1 MPWERSRP
9 RTCRCILFAV
19 KTAPTR
25 GEVRFGAQGFMSAPA
40 AGEPCMVLNR
50 ASEEGRRCCGSGLD
64 RERAGAFSSR
74 SRPLPRGDACGSGR
88 KRSCRHRLAG
98 EPRMVL
104 NRASEEARRCC
115 GSGLDRER
123 AGAFSSWPRPLPRV
137 EECGSGR
144 KDSCRHPLAGER
156 CMVMNRALEEGR
168 RCCGSGL
175 DRERA
180 CPLSSRSR
188 PRPRGEACG
197 SGRKGSCRHRLG
209 GEPRESLLQAAIG
222 S

>member
-1 MPWERSRP
+1 MNAPEKGRRCRGSGLDRERAGAFTSRSRP
-9 RTCRCILFAV
+9 L
-19 KTAPTR
+19 PR
-25 GEVRFGAQGFMSAPA
+25 GEECVSGRKDSCRHPL

-50 ASEEGRRCCGSGLD
+50 ASEEGRRCCGSGLE

-74 SRPLPRGDACGSGR
+74 SRPLPRG
-88 KRSCRHRLAG
+88 
-98 EPRMVL
+98 
-104 NRASEEARRCC
+104 
-115 GSGLDRER
+115 
-123 AGAFSSWPRPLPRV
+123 
-137 EECGSGR
+137 EECGSGC
-144 KDSCRHPLAGER
+144 KGSCRHPLAGEP

-180 CPLSSRSR
+180 YPLSSRSR
-188 PRPRGEACG
+188 PLPRGEACG